1 MEPRLNF
8 ERIDREGYRAMIN
21 LERHVKN
28 CGLENSLLNLI
39 KVRASQMNRSAF
51 CIDVH
56 TKNAR
61 DASESEQRLYVLN
74 AWRETPFFTNR
85 ERAALAWTEA
95 VTLIN
100 ENDVPDELYHFVR
113 QQFSEQELVGLTLAI
128 IMINGWNR
136 LAISF
141 RTVPGSYKARRV
153 ETILEHA

>member
-1 MEPRLNF
+1 M
-8 ERIDREGYRAMIN
+8 IDREGYRALLN

-39 KVRASQMNRSAF
+39 KVRTSQMNRSAC

-61 DASESEQRLYVLN
+61 DAGESEQRLYALN

-95 VTLIN
+95 LTLMH
-100 ENDVPDELYHFVR
+100 ENDVPDELYQSIR
-113 QQFSEQELVGLTLAI
+113 QQFSEKELVGLTLAI